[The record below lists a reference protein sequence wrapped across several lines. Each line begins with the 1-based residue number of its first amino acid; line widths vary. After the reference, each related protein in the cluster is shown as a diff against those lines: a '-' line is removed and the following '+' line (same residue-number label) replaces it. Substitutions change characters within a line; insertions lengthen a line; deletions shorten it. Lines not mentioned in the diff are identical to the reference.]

1 MTSNRSALPAVF
13 GFVGRSGSGK
23 TTLIAQ
29 VIAHLRISGFSVA
42 AIKRAH
48 DGFDLDQPGK
58 DSHRL
63 REAGCRE
70 VMVVG
75 DRRWALLH
83 EYRDDP
89 EPEPLALARR
99 MAAVDIVLV
108 EGFKSA
114 PIPMIEVYRPNLGR
128 PQLWPEFKT
137 VVAVVTDAEIQCP
150 RPILAPDDTHG
161 IASFI
166 IDYLGLSIR
175 EISSSPRPSPLG
187 WRSGLE

>member
-1 MTSNRSALPAVF
+1 LTSNRSVAPAVF

-29 VIAHLRISGFSVA
+29 VIAHLRIDGFSVA

-89 EPEPLALARR
+89 EPEPLALARQ
-99 MAAVDIVLV
+99 MATVDIVLV

-128 PQLWPEFKT
+128 PPLWPEFNT

-150 RPILAPDDTHG
+150 RPILAPDDVRG
-161 IASFI
+161 IASFV
-166 IDYLGLSIR
+166 IDYLGLSIGKTSR
-175 EISSSPRPSPLG
+175 APRLSSHG

>member
-1 MTSNRSALPAVF
+1 MTPNHSASPAVF

-29 VIAHLRISGFSVA
+29 VIAHLRIDGFSGA
-42 AIKRAH
+42 SIKRAH

-89 EPEPLALARR
+89 EPEPLALARK
-99 MAAVDIVLV
+99 MATVEIVLV

-114 PIPMIEVYRPNLGR
+114 PIPMIEVYRQNLGR
-128 PQLWPEFKT
+128 PPLWPEFET

-150 RPILAPDDTHG
+150 RPILAPDDVRG
-161 IASFI
+161 IASFV
-166 IDYLGLSIR
+166 IDYLGLSIGK
-175 EISSSPRPSPLG
+175 ISSSPRPSQH
-187 WRSGLE
+187 GLVCIRP